1 MTVTQKHGMIMFS
14 PSHTHTHTRTQAS
27 ASLCRVAS
35 FSFIEDFLH
44 MVGKW

>member
-35 FSFIEDFLH
+35 FSFTEDFLH